1 MMTAQPPSP
10 PITSAAILI
19 TIQARAG
26 RPRPGIGDGLGADL
40 DADDLFALVMAA
52 FRAGAVALVAEMI
65 ALRAVVQLRRAELA
79 IAGTALSDAAL
90 G

>member
-1 MMTAQPPSP
+1 MTAHPPSP

-26 RPRPGIGDGLGADL
+26 RPRPEIGDGLGADL